1 MSVLLQIER
10 ELVACNQARFEKVS
24 GLLLGARG
32 IRGISLLGS
41 VEGKDKTRTGVP
53 DIYASNDGRTFIFL
67 ACTTITGASAVKT
80 KLLGD
85 IDECTNT
92 EKTGVELKRIDKL
105 FLAFNS
111 NLPPSALQDVAD
123 YGLSKNI
130 AIEFL
135 SLSEI
140 ALDLQR
146 QYGWIAADEL
156 SVALD
161 TGQFLPI
168 DAFVNAYDHG
178 KLATS
183 LDTQFRF
190 RETLVTEG
198 LQALA
203 APGSVLVIAGP
214 AGTGKTRLA
223 LEIAR
228 QVLERESTCQV
239 HCVYNKDLP
248 LFDDLNRYFSP
259 PANYFILVDDAN
271 RVNGRTH
278 ILDLTKQSND
288 IRTYRFILTVRDYA
302 ENEVVR
308 NVQLLG
314 ASYQRLSVGPLTRQ
328 ELNEYLEKEFGI
340 TNDLFKSQIWALSHG
355 NARLATMAA
364 KEAVKTNNLATIHDV
379 TDLYELYFSDIAD
392 VLKEPENALLKALG
406 ILSVLRHI
414 RQRDAETS
422 IRIQEAFGLTKEAF
436 WIAIDRLHDLEFVD
450 LHGHEVAKVSDQVL
464 ATFCFYLC
472 FVKHKTL
479 SFEALIR
486 HFEKS
491 ALERIQEAVY
501 GACNTMNVD
510 TVRKVIDAPVIAA
523 IEQSPPEQQLRLL
536 KPFWFVDTSLTLR
549 IAHDLILA
557 LPDNPVTDDMKWE
570 EKNISFNE
578 DPILSVLAQLR
589 YSVEV
594 DLASA
599 IDLVFLYLT
608 KRPEQSGKIL
618 KLLTEAGGFGF
629 DRHSYRNKY
638 AVQRLVADH
647 VVAAA
652 QSPHH
657 SALLIEVANKFLA
670 IEFDSSFCEDRSTV
684 TFCHFGL
691 EDCAEITHIRKTLWG
706 SLKIYFRSGKYTE
719 RICFLLLNYA
729 RQHCRQPATDI
740 LRSDAIELEEWADL
754 LDPSSYLHCIIIHA
768 LHRRLHWSGINVFEA
783 VVHRFD
789 CPAFKLRKLVS
800 LDIHERQDSAFD
812 YDAYERLKADR
823 MFARYGSMSENDLLG
838 FIALC
843 QEIRNAKDGNND
855 DHVLRISV
863 MRLFETIGEKNP
875 QQLSELTRAYLR
887 LGDPLEYGGW
897 SWMPTLLRG
906 IGKAR
911 TRAII
916 EIHQFPGQQA
926 WLLSMYAALGEADIE
941 KEDVEDILGLLE
953 NPTMGLPALG
963 VLRRYEKFEP
973 KILPK
978 IVRLVLATRGEQA
991 GSILDS
997 LFSYPGTEL
1006 EWLRSQFDN
1015 DIEILKTAYFTAQG
1029 NDRRSSGHFDYDARL
1044 FSLILDLAPDF
1055 ISDYVQYRYANQ
1067 KWLSEY
1073 DENHRDFECLWA
1085 RNDWPKLLID
1095 LIDAICGNSNDH
1107 GIGNYLAAW
1116 FPHSGGYMRSTLTG
1130 PGEEAVFHLV
1140 RNRARDQIAMQTV
1153 FRTLCSV
1160 DAKQRLA
1167 AFREF
1172 LSLNKSLE
1180 AFKKLPLSSSQ
1191 MSSTDGSFLTQYR
1204 NKIHFI
1210 EELKGLLPGM
1220 EFIGHRAYLNEEI
1233 RSVQASITSE
1243 EEREFVG
1250 SYL

>member
-10 ELVACNQARFEKVS
+10 ELVACNQARFEKIS

-32 IRGISLLGS
+32 IKGISLLGS

-67 ACTTITGASAVKT
+67 ACTTITGAAVVKT

-85 IDECTNT
+85 IDECINT
-92 EKTGVELKRIDKL
+92 EKTGVELEVIDKL

-111 NLPPSALQDVAD
+111 NLPPSALQDVAN

-130 AIEFL
+130 AVEFL
-135 SLSEI
+135 SLSDI

-156 SVALD
+156 GVALD

-178 KLATS
+178 KLATP

-203 APGSVLVIAGP
+203 GPASVLVIAGP

-228 QVLERESTCQV
+228 QILEQETTCQV

-259 PANYFILVDDAN
+259 PANYLILVDDAN

-278 ILDLTKQSND
+278 ILDLAKQSD
-288 IRTYRFILTVRDYA
+288 DTRTYRFILTVRDYA

-308 NVQLLG
+308 DAQLLG

-328 ELNEYLEKEFGI
+328 ELYEYLEKEFGI
-340 TNDLFKSQIWALSHG
+340 ANDLYKSQIWALSQG

-364 KEAVKTNNLATIHDV
+364 KEAIKTNNLSAIHDV
-379 TDLYELYFSDIAD
+379 TDLYELYFSDIAEA
-392 VLKEPENALLKALG
+392 LKEPENTLLKALG
-406 ILSVLRHI
+406 ILSVLRHV
-414 RQRDAETS
+414 RQRDDETA
-422 IRIQEAFGLTKEAF
+422 IHIQEAFGLTKHAF
-436 WIAIDRLHDLEFVD
+436 WIAIDHLHDLEFVD

-472 FVKHKTL
+472 FVKHKAL

-486 HFEKS
+486 HFAKS
-491 ALERIQEAVY
+491 MLERIQEAVY
-501 GACNTMNVD
+501 GACNTMNVN
-510 TVRKVIDAPVIAA
+510 TVRKVIDAPIIAA
-523 IEQSPPEQQLRLL
+523 IEQSPPDQQLRLL

-549 IAHDLILA
+549 IAYELILTLA
-557 LPDNPVTDDMKWE
+557 DNQVTDDLKWD
-570 EKNISFNE
+570 EKATFSE
-578 DPILSVLAQLR
+578 DPILAVLAQLR
-589 YSVEV
+589 HSSEV
-594 DLASA
+594 DVSSA
-599 IDLVFLYLT
+599 VDLVLLYLT
-608 KRPEQSGKIL
+608 KRPEQGGKIL

-629 DRHSYRNKY
+629 NQHSHRNHY
-638 AVQRLVADH
+638 AVQRALTDRLVAAS
-647 VVAAA
+647 VSA
-652 QSPHH
+652 QH
-657 SALLIEVANKFLA
+657 SALMIEVAKRFLA
-670 IEFDSSFCEDRSTV
+670 IEFDSHFSEDRRTI
-684 TFCHFGL
+684 TLCHFQL
-691 EDCAEITHIRKTLWG
+691 EDCAEITNIRHSLWA
-706 SLKIYFRSGKYTE
+706 SLKDHFRAGNHANHV
-719 RICFLLLNYA
+719 CFALLSYA
-729 RQHCRQPATDI
+729 RQYCRHSATDI
-740 LRSDAIELEEWADL
+740 LQSDAKELEEWADL
-754 LDPSSYLHCIIIHA
+754 LDPSNYLHCVIIHA
-768 LHRRLHWSGINVFEA
+768 LHRRLHWSDINSFETA
-783 VVHRFD
+783 VHRFD
-789 CPAFKLRKLVS
+789 CPAFELRKLVS
-800 LDIHERQDSAFD
+800 IDIQERQDSALD

-823 MFARYGSMSENDLLG
+823 IFTRYGSMSETDLPG

-855 DHVLRISV
+855 DHALRISV
-863 MRLFETIGEKNP
+863 IRLFETIGKNDP

-897 SWMPTLLRG
+897 SWLPTLIRG
-906 IGKAR
+906 IGKAA
-911 TRAII
+911 TRGVI
-916 EIHQFPGQQA
+916 ETYQFASQQA
-926 WLLSMYAALGEADIE
+926 WLLSMYTALGETDIE
-941 KEDVEDILGLLE
+941 KEDVEHILGLLE
-953 NPTMGLPALG
+953 NPTMGLPPLG
-963 VLRRYEKFEP
+963 TLRRYEKFEP

-978 IVRLVLATRGEQA
+978 IVRLVLTTRGEQA
-991 GSILDS
+991 GSILES

-1015 DIEILKTAYFTAQG
+1015 DIEILKSAYFAAQG
-1029 NDRRSSGHFDYDARL
+1029 NARRSSGHFDYDARL
-1044 FSLILDLAPDF
+1044 FSLILDLAPGF
-1055 ISDYVQYRYANQ
+1055 ITDYVQHRYANQ

-1073 DENHRDFECLWA
+1073 DENHRDFECLWS
-1085 RNDWPKLLID
+1085 RNDWPKLLIE
-1095 LIDAICGNSNDH
+1095 LIDAISGMSD
-1107 GIGNYLAAW
+1107 GYGVGNYLAAW

-1130 PGEEAVFHLV
+1130 PGEEAVFHLI
-1140 RNRARDQIAMQTV
+1140 RNRACNQIAMRTV
-1153 FRTLCSV
+1153 FCALCSV
-1160 DAKQRLA
+1160 DANQRLA

-1172 LSLNKSLE
+1172 LHLNKSLE
-1180 AFKKLPLSSSQ
+1180 DFKKLPLSSNH
-1191 MSSTDGSFLTQYR
+1191 MSSTDGGFLTQYQAR
-1204 NKIHFI
+1204 IHFI
-1210 EELKGLLPGM
+1210 EQLKELLPRM

-1233 RSVQASITSE
+1233 RSIQASITWE
-1243 EEREFVG
+1243 EEREFID
-1250 SYL
+1250 SDF